1 MNPYIHYIRSPT
13 FPIGCYKSCGKPNK
27 SSSGHKKK
35 KNVDMAT
42 VCCDYP
48 KYFIIDGVLVFKN
61 HYIHNILI
69 ALHCTI
75 YKAITLMRK
84 YYLCDMN

>member
-1 MNPYIHYIRSPT
+1 
-13 FPIGCYKSCGKPNK
+13 
-27 SSSGHKKK
+27 
-35 KNVDMAT
+35 MAT

-69 ALHCTI
+69 ALLCTI
-75 YKAITLMRK
+75 YKVITLMRK
-84 YYLCDMN
+84 YYLCDMNWRNIRNEKRSNSCHKQRQHILPAKKY